1 MLVVI
6 RVLKNNA
13 KSYGL
18 SGFVPSVTF
27 INQNRSVL
35 KGILLS
41 EVLPTSHSVFLN

>member
-1 MLVVI
+1 MLVEI
-6 RVLKNNA
+6 SCESGVLRNNA

-35 KGILLS
+35 KG
-41 EVLPTSHSVFLN
+41 TFAF